1 MDPAG
6 DQMELAFEF
15 AGTATH
21 TASAV
26 HPVDLIELTF
36 EPSSLVVLNI
46 ILGFI
51 MFGVALDIKPRD
63 FTRIARDPRGP
74 LVGLVTQFFLLPAIT
89 FVLTLIIKPPPSVA
103 LGMLLVASCPGGN
116 ISNFMAYL
124 ARGNAALS
132 VAMTAISTCAAIFMT
147 PFNITFWGSLQPGTR
162 AILTQVAVDPV
173 DMLTM
178 VAMLLGIPLILGMA
192 VGSRF
197 PGFTAKVRGPLRIGG
212 GVIFLAIVIIML
224 VRNGHAFS
232 QGVGVILVLAV
243 ILHNATALTLGYSA
257 GRLFRCP
264 RYDSRAI
271 AIEVGI
277 QNSALG
283 LVLIFNFFGGMG
295 GMAVVAAGWGV
306 WHIISG
312 LSLATFWSRRPVP
325 IPGRD
330 AAET

>member
-1 MDPAG
+1 VN
-6 DQMELAFEF
+6 
-15 AGTATH
+15 
-21 TASAV
+21 SAV
-26 HPVDLIELTF
+26 DQIQLTF
-36 EPSSLVVLNI
+36 EPSSLLVLNI

-51 MFGVALDIKPRD
+51 MFGVALDIKVGD
-63 FTRIARDPRGP
+63 FTRIAKDPRGP
-74 LVGLVTQFFLLPAIT
+74 LVGLATQFFLLPAMT

-147 PFNITFWGSLQPGTR
+147 PFNITFWASLRPETK
-162 AILTQVAVDPV
+162 AILHQVAVDPV

-178 VAMLLGIPLILGMA
+178 VAVLLGIPLIIGMA
-192 VGSRF
+192 VGAKY
-197 PGFTAKVRGPLRIGG
+197 PGFTEKVRTPLRIGG
-212 GVIFLAIVIIML
+212 GVVFLGIVIIML
-224 VRNGHAFS
+224 IRNGYAFS
-232 QGVGVILVLAV
+232 QGVGMILALAV
-243 ILHNATALTLGYSA
+243 VFHNATALTLGYTA
-257 GRLFRCP
+257 ARVFRCP
-264 RYDSRAI
+264 LYDARAI

-283 LVLIFNFFGGMG
+283 LVLIFNFFDGLG

-325 IPGRD
+325 IPSTVRVKS
-330 AAET
+330 